1 MSLSLIVLIRK
12 DPTVTQQ
19 PVEGLRIA
27 LGLSTGPNQLTIILL
42 GKALMLVAEELS
54 PAIMDLDTL
63 EKYLPSIQD
72 LELPIVIPERS
83 EQSLD
88 LDPDFSLQEK
98 TQEEIQ
104 SLIHGADR
112 VVIFLNRI

>member
-12 DPTVTQQ
+12 DPTVSQQ

-27 LGLSTGPNQLTIILL
+27 LGLSTGPNRLTIILM
-42 GKALMLVAEELS
+42 GNARMLVTDELS

-72 LELPIVIPERS
+72 LQLPIVLPEGS
-83 EQSLD
+83 EQSFD
-88 LDPDFSLQEK
+88 LDPDFSLQK
-98 TQEEIQ
+98 KSKRDIQ
-104 SLIHGADR
+104 TLLHEADR
-112 VVIFLNRI
+112 VVVF